1 MKRSLLIMFLKNL
14 QSILENYSS
23 AKDAAKKEQL
33 IHIMKE
39 KVDAL
44 IALLITVKH

>member
-1 MKRSLLIMFLKNL
+1 MKRALMIMFLKNL
-14 QSILENYSS
+14 QSILENYGS

-39 KVDAL
+39 KVDGL
-44 IALLITVKH
+44 ITLLITTKH